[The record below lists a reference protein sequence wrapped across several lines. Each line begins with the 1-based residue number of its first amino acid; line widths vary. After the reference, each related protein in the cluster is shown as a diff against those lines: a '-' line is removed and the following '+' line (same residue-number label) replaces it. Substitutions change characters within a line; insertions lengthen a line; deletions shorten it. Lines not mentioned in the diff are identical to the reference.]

1 MNKRN
6 LNWIVRIGLLVALV
20 AVVAACASPTP
31 EPTKVPPTAAP
42 APTKAPEPTKA
53 PVATTAPTKAA
64 EPTKA
69 PAATSAPAPT
79 TAAAKPAP
87 AYIEV
92 GASIPLTGKFGSL
105 GQQVK
110 PGYQYAVNDINAA
123 GGIYVKEFD
132 KKIPLRLTVYD
143 DASDPT
149 QAVSKMETLF
159 ADQKVVAYLGGA
171 SSDMHVATIPIAEKN
186 KVPYLGVSFAL
197 NAIHQKG
204 YKYLFSPFP
213 KSPQQTVDTFA
224 ALNQLIPDASQ
235 RPLKVAIF
243 AEKSDWGA
251 EEEALWKEN
260 ATKAGYTV
268 VVDEQY
274 AVGNLDFTAMIL
286 KAKAAGAETLLALP
300 NQPSGEALIKGMV
313 ENGWTPKFS
322 LIIRAPEN
330 VTWSTNLKKN
340 GDYVTIFPGWN
351 SAMKFPGVDQLN
363 KAYQAEFKRD
373 ADLLTGPSYACV
385 QILAKAIE
393 TAGTL
398 DRDKIRDAIAA
409 SNTSTV
415 VGNVTF
421 NADGTGKVLDPLI
434 QWQNGKL
441 EVIWPLDHATAKI
454 MYPAPA
460 FDKR

>member
-1 MNKRN
+1 
-6 LNWIVRIGLLVALV
+6 
-20 AVVAACASPTP
+20 
-31 EPTKVPPTAAP
+31 
-42 APTKAPEPTKA
+42 
-53 PVATTAPTKAA
+53 
-64 EPTKA
+64 
-69 PAATSAPAPT
+69 
-79 TAAAKPAP
+79 
-87 AYIEV
+87 V

-110 PGYQYAVNDINAA
+110 PGYQYAVNDINAT
-123 GGIYVKEFD
+123 GGIYVKEYD

-213 KSPQQTVDTFA
+213 KSPQQTADTFA
-224 ALNQLIPDASQ
+224 ALNQMIPDATQ

-260 ATKAGYTV
+260 AAKNGYTV

-340 GDYVTIFPGWN
+340 GDYVAIFPGWN
-351 SAMKFPGVDQLN
+351 SQMKFPGVDQLN

-385 QILAKAIE
+385 QILAAAIE
-393 TAGTL
+393 KAGTL

-415 VGNVTF
+415 VGAVTF
-421 NADGTGKVLDPLI
+421 NADGTGKVLDPMV

-441 EVIWPLDHATAKI
+441 EVIWPLDQATAKI
-454 MYPAPA
+454 AYPAPA

>member
-1 MNKRN
+1 MKKQY
-6 LNWIVRIGLLVALV
+6 LNWAWRLVCLLAVLMLV
-20 AVVAACASPTP
+20 IACAPAPTATP
-31 EPTKVPPTAAP
+31 VPPTAAP
-42 APTKAPEPTKA
+42 KPTEAPKPTVAPTAAPKPTEA
-53 PVATTAPTKAA
+53 PKPTVAPTAVP
-64 EPTKA
+64 PT
-69 PAATSAPAPT
+69 
-79 TAAAKPAP
+79 AKPAP
-87 AYIEV
+87 AFIEI

-110 PGYQYAVNDINAA
+110 PGYQYAVNDINAT
-123 GGIYVKEFD
+123 GGIYVKEYD
-132 KKIPLRLTVYD
+132 KKIPLRFTFYD

-149 QAVSKMETLF
+149 QAVSKLETLF
-159 ADQKVVAYLGGA
+159 SDQKVVAYLGGA
-171 SSDMHVATIPIAEKN
+171 SSDMHVATTAIAEKN
-186 KVPYLGVSFAL
+186 KVPYLGIAFAL

-204 YKYLFSPFP
+204 YKYVFSPFP
-213 KSPQQTVDTFA
+213 KSVQQGPDTFTI
-224 ALNQLIPDASQ
+224 LNALIPDATQ

-243 AEKSDWGA
+243 AEKSDWGL
-251 EEEALWKEN
+251 EQQALWKEN
-260 ATKAGYTV
+260 ATKNGYNV

-330 VTWSTNLKKN
+330 VTWSANLKKS
-340 GDYVTIFPGWN
+340 GDYVTIFPGWHN
-351 SAMKFPGVDQLN
+351 AMKFPGVDKLN
-363 KAYQAEFKRD
+363 AAYNAEFKRP

-385 QILAKAIE
+385 QILAAAIE
-393 TAGTL
+393 KAGTL

-409 SNTSTV
+409 TNMTTV
-415 VGNVTF
+415 IGPVTF
-421 NADGTGKVLDPLI
+421 NADGTGKVLDPMV

-441 EVIWPLDHATAKI
+441 ELVWPLDQASAKLA
-454 MYPAPA
+454 YPAPA